1 MRSLS
6 LRYSA
11 DFRRSR
17 LVHSHHHHHPFT
29 PYKGLGCLLWGQL
42 LFRCRA
48 MFFAVIQAP
57 HPSGHD
63 LRSSFPVNLLIS
75 IPSIW
80 FVFLISGCCWFRFGQ
95 FSQLCLAM
103 FVGSTFLP
111 QSGHVPLA
119 VPPHAFIWFVR
130 FVYSLNSVLHFGQLC
145 LFVILLCSFRS
156 CCTRPVFVLH
166 FFPHPSQRHVRSFV
180 ILV

>member
-1 MRSLS
+1 MSKVFKSL
-6 LRYSA
+6 
-11 DFRRSR
+11 
-17 LVHSHHHHHPFT
+17 HHHHPFT
-29 PYKGLGCLLWGQL
+29 PYKGLGCLLRKQL
-42 LFRCRA
+42 LFRCRV

-75 IPSIW
+75 IPSNW

-95 FSQLCLAM
+95 FSRLCLAM

-119 VPPHAFIWFVR
+119 VPPHAFTRFVT
-130 FVYSLNSVLHFGQLC
+130 FVYSLYSVLQFGQLFFC
-145 LFVILLCSFRS
+145 HPFVHLSFM
-156 CCTRPVFVLH
+156 LY
-166 FFPHPSQRHVRSFV
+166 
-180 ILV
+180 